1 MSDWVLET
9 FKAYDIRGIAGSQLT
24 PAFAERLGKAL
35 PTFLDCSSL
44 AIGRDIRES
53 GPELHAAFVQGL
65 MSAGCDVHDL
75 GICTTGALYSATAN
89 RCRRRCDDYRQ
100 SQST

>member
-1 MSDWVLET
+1 MGDWALET

-35 PTFLDCSSL
+35 STFLDCRSL

-53 GPELHAAFVQGL
+53 GPEPAAFVDGL
-65 MSAGCDVHDL
+65 MSTGCD
-75 GICTTGALYSATAN
+75 A
-89 RCRRRCDDYRQ
+89 
-100 SQST
+100 